1 MVKTLPGTCQL
12 VLSCHAVS
20 VLMIKYFLSIG
31 ALYDLE
37 HYSIFI
43 FNFHISNLLKF
54 ACSHLQQKCM

>member
-20 VLMIKYFLSIG
+20 VLMIKYFAS
-31 ALYDLE
+31 YDLE

-54 ACSHLQQKCM
+54 AYSHLQQKCM